1 MRSVFVLIERRGE
14 AWREATSPRWSALRG
29 PSPNQHNPELISSQV
44 ETPPRRGHPAQ
55 SQSTQRDPPAARLLP
70 RV

>member
-29 PSPNQHNPELISSQV
+29 FSQRAPSGLRSRRPRDADTSLHSVIRQQQV
-44 ETPPRRGHPAQ
+44 HH
-55 SQSTQRDPPAARLLP
+55 L
-70 RV
+70 VW